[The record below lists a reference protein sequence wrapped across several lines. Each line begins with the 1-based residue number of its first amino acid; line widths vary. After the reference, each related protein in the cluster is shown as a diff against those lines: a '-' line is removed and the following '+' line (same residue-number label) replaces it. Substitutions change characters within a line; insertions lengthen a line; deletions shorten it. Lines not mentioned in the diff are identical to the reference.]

1 MLDYDIYKTKYNISP
16 DYNIKNIRMRNF
28 ANWSENDTF
37 HLFAIPGK
45 DNFEGIKYNL
55 DVLK

>member
-1 MLDYDIYKTKYNISP
+1 
-16 DYNIKNIRMRNF
+16 MRNF

-45 DNFEGIKYNL
+45 DNFAGIKYNL
-55 DVLK
+55 DILKQIEFYDVVKLK